1 MNYIK
6 DYKLENDGTLIMYID
21 NVEYMRFNNVD
32 SMYEAQLLIAEE
44 NTKLIANHVS
54 ETNKRYHV
62 LNVLT
67 LVKEFTPEDI
77 VTEKEL
83 MDESVSI
90 DDLLTLVEALSSLR
104 QLKDIIKMR
113 NIAVDFVSE
122 LKTINLN

>member
-67 LVKEFTPEDI
+67 LVKEFTPEAI

-122 LKTINLN
+122 LKNINLN